1 MVWYARHMRE
11 TGTGIA
17 GLIEA
22 WSANASMIGLSW
34 DLAIAALAFSAWVL
48 LECLPRRHWWGLVA
62 IPATFGIGLSCGL
75 PLYLALRRP
84 APSA

>member
-17 GLIEA
+17 GLIQA
-22 WSANASMIGLSW
+22 WSANASTIGH
-34 DLAIAALAFSAWVL
+34 LAIAALAFSAWVL
-48 LECLPRRHWWGLVA
+48 IESLRGRHWWGLPA

-75 PLYLALRRP
+75 PPTLALRRP